1 MANVY
6 VIGGANID
14 IFANSVN
21 KIIPEDSNISNITFS
36 FGGVA
41 RNIAENLVNLGID
54 LNFISAFS
62 NDTYG
67 KSLYEDCKRIGFK
80 LDYAKLVDDYPSSIY
95 LAVMDNNH
103 DMYVGCND
111 MRIIECIDN
120 KLIDRLSDVIKEDD
134 YVVLDTNL
142 TEELLIYA
150 FDNLK
155 GHKVMD
161 AISANKVHKL
171 QRVINKVSIVKLNKI
186 EAEMISDTKLDSEDK
201 IIELLTDLN
210 RNGTKQAIISTKT
223 GMYVG
228 SNNEVYHYNHD
239 QYNKNVVNAT
249 GAGDALL
256 AGYLY
261 GELHNGNI
269 ESKCCLGL
277 ANSILTVRCEKSVAK
292 SSINDV
298 TKQITEM
305 KITGGKIKVS
315 D

>member
-1 MANVY
+1 MSKVY

-14 IFANSVN
+14 IFANSIN

-41 RNIAENLVNLGID
+41 RNIAENLHNLGIE
-54 LNFISAFS
+54 LYFISAFS

-67 KSLYEDCKRIGFK
+67 KSLYEDCKRIGFN
-80 LDYAKLVDDYPSSIY
+80 LDYAKIVDDVPSSIY

-111 MRIIECIDN
+111 MRIIDYIDN
-120 KLIDRLSDVIKEDD
+120 DLIDSLSKVIHDDD

-142 TEELLIYA
+142 NEELLVYA
-150 FDNLK
+150 FSNLK

-161 AISANKVHKL
+161 AISANKAYKL
-171 QRVINKVSIVKLNKI
+171 SKVIDKVSIVKLNMI
-186 EAEMISDTKLDSEDK
+186 EAETIANRKLDNNDK
-201 IIELLTDLN
+201 IYEFLKELN
-210 RNGTKQAIISTKT
+210 SVGTEQVIVSTKS

-228 SNNEVYHYNHD
+228 YQNDVYHYEHD

-256 AGYLY
+256 AGYFY
-261 GELHNGNI
+261 GEINGYDI
-269 ESKCCLGL
+269 EAKCCLGL
-277 ANSILTVRCEKSVAK
+277 ANSILTVRSSSSVAK
-292 SSINDV
+292 STIADV
-298 TKQITEM
+298 TKQISEM
-305 KITGGKIKVS
+305 IITGGKKS
-315 D
+315 